1 MCTKPKIKV
10 SLRKLEEKDIAN
22 HASKYQYAIFSELI
36 ELTCIAGKGWKT
48 DEPYDLVIE
57 MDFNT
62 NSIPLKE
69 GKLPGVF
76 FLPTFLST
84 NETECVSAISHF
96 YSSDV
101 GKAEALRR
109 AWPIYVGV
117 GIAAILFGV
126 VILILYKKGFLSAQL
141 WKRFK

>member
-1 MCTKPKIKV
+1 MCI
-10 SLRKLEEKDIAN
+10 S
-22 HASKYQYAIFSELI
+22 
-36 ELTCIAGKGWKT
+36 GKGWKK
-48 DEPYDLVIE
+48 DEPYELVIK

-62 NSIPLKE
+62 DSVPLKD
-69 GKLPGVF
+69 GKIPGVF
-76 FLPTFLST
+76 FLPTFLSI
-84 NETECVSAISHF
+84 NETECVSASSYF

-109 AWPIYVGV
+109 AWPIYLGV

-126 VILILYKKGFLSAQL
+126 VIWILYKKGFLSAQL

>member
-1 MCTKPKIKV
+1 MCTKPKIKIY
-10 SLRKLEEKDIAN
+10 LRKLEEKDIAN
-22 HASKYQYAIFSELI
+22 HASKYQYVVISELI

>member
-1 MCTKPKIKV
+1 
-10 SLRKLEEKDIAN
+10 
-22 HASKYQYAIFSELI
+22 
-36 ELTCIAGKGWKT
+36 
-48 DEPYDLVIE
+48 
-57 MDFNT
+57 MDFIT
-62 NSIPLKE
+62 NGIPLKE

-76 FLPTFLST
+76 FLPTFLSS
-84 NETECVSAISHF
+84 NKTECVSASSYF

-126 VILILYKKGFLSAQL
+126 VILILYKKGFLSAKL
-141 WKRFK
+141 WERCFK

>member
-1 MCTKPKIKV
+1 MP
-10 SLRKLEEKDIAN
+10 
-22 HASKYQYAIFSELI
+22 YSELI